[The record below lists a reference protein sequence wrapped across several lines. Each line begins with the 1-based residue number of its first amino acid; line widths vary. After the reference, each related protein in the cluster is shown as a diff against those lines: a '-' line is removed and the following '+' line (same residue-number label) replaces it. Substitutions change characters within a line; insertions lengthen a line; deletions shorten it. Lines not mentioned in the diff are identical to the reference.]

1 MTMHDDITSSENSES
16 IDTNPIQETP
26 VIEEAEKAT
35 PSAPEV
41 IPEVAPE
48 KTEYQPTA
56 PQVIIEKEKSLAY
69 YVGFALL
76 TVLGITFFFMPG
88 ISIVYLIHQINP
100 VNAPTAWIFA
110 AVLSIILWILF
121 KLKIS
126 GFVKATYFYLCFC
139 LIIFAVLTVIYF
151 TSQTGNIFGN
161 ILAMLLGANP

>member
-1 MTMHDDITSSENSES
+1 MTIHDDITSSEKSES

-41 IPEVAPE
+41 
-48 KTEYQPTA
+48 KGFQPTA

-126 GFVKATYFYLCFC
+126 GIVKATYFYLCFC